1 MGMVFYLTR
10 LRCLARDRDGSA
22 ALEFAYAFPII
33 VMVVVGLLELMMIMF
48 VSALMEG
55 GLRDASRFAITGAMP
70 AGMSREQAI
79 VNIVN
84 DRTLGLLDLTTDDVS
99 LRVYEAFAQVG
110 MPEPLTFD
118 ANGNGSFD
126 PGDTYTD
133 VNGNGQWDADMAAAG
148 AGVVGASGG
157 AQGDAGE
164 EQGAGETKRRHTGRR
179 HANKPHAGRPR
190 SSGLRMTLIAASYR
204 VVNDR

>member
-148 AGVVGASGG
+148 AGGSGDVVVYNLAVDWPLLTPMLAPFIGQNGLIRLGAS
-157 AQGDAGE
+157 
-164 EQGAGETKRRHTGRR
+164 
-179 HANKPHAGRPR
+179 
-190 SSGLRMTLIAASYR
+190 IAVRNEPYDTAPP
-204 VVNDR
+204 

>member
-1 MGMVFYLTR
+1 MSMVFLLAR
-10 LRCLARDRDGSA
+10 LRYLARDRDGSA
-22 ALEFAYAFPII
+22 ALEFAYTFPII

-99 LRVYEAFAQVG
+99 LRVYEAFTQVG

-126 PGDTYTD
+126 PGDSYTD
-133 VNGNGQWDADMAAAG
+133 VNGNGQWDADMASAG
-148 AGVVGASGG
+148 AGGSGDVVVYNLAVDWPLLTPMLAPFIGQNGLIRLGAS
-157 AQGDAGE
+157 
-164 EQGAGETKRRHTGRR
+164 
-179 HANKPHAGRPR
+179 
-190 SSGLRMTLIAASYR
+190 IAVRNEPYDTAPP
-204 VVNDR
+204 

>member
-1 MGMVFYLTR
+1 MGMAFLLTR
-10 LRCLARDRDGSA
+10 LRHLARDRDGSA
-22 ALEFAYAFPII
+22 ALEFAYTFPII

-70 AGMSREQAI
+70 VGMSREQAI

-99 LRVYEAFAQVG
+99 LRVYEAFTQVG

-133 VNGNGQWDADMAAAG
+133 VNGNGQWDADMASAG
-148 AGVVGASGG
+148 AGGSGDVVVYNLAVDWPLLTPMLAPFIGQNGLIRLGAS
-157 AQGDAGE
+157 
-164 EQGAGETKRRHTGRR
+164 
-179 HANKPHAGRPR
+179 
-190 SSGLRMTLIAASYR
+190 IAVRNEPYDTAPP
-204 VVNDR
+204 

>member
-1 MGMVFYLTR
+1 MSMVFYLAR
-10 LRCLARDRDGSA
+10 LRYLAWDRDGSA

-33 VMVVVGLLELMMIMF
+33 AMVVVGLLELMMIMF

-70 AGMSREQAI
+70 AGVSREQAI
-79 VNIVN
+79 VDIVN

-99 LRVYEAFAQVG
+99 LRVYEAFTQVG

-126 PGDTYTD
+126 PGDTYSD

-148 AGVVGASGG
+148 AGGSGDVVVYNLAVDWPLLTPMLAPFIGQNGLIRLGAS
-157 AQGDAGE
+157 
-164 EQGAGETKRRHTGRR
+164 
-179 HANKPHAGRPR
+179 
-190 SSGLRMTLIAASYR
+190 IAVRNEPYDTAPP
-204 VVNDR
+204 

>member
-1 MGMVFYLTR
+1 MSMALLLTR
-10 LRCLARDRDGSA
+10 LRYLARDRDGSA

-70 AGMSREQAI
+70 AGVSREQAI
-79 VNIVN
+79 VDIVN

-99 LRVYEAFAQVG
+99 LRVYEAFTQVG

-126 PGDTYTD
+126 PGDTYSD

-148 AGVVGASGG
+148 AGGSGDVVVYNLAVDWPLLTPMLAPFIGQNGLIRLGAS
-157 AQGDAGE
+157 
-164 EQGAGETKRRHTGRR
+164 
-179 HANKPHAGRPR
+179 
-190 SSGLRMTLIAASYR
+190 IAVRNEPYDTAPP
-204 VVNDR
+204 

>member
-33 VMVVVGLLELMMIMF
+33 VMVVVGLLELMIIMF

-148 AGVVGASGG
+148 AGGSGDVVVYNLAVDWPLLTPMLAPFIGQNGLIRLGAS
-157 AQGDAGE
+157 
-164 EQGAGETKRRHTGRR
+164 
-179 HANKPHAGRPR
+179 
-190 SSGLRMTLIAASYR
+190 IAVRNEPYDTAPP
-204 VVNDR
+204 

>member
-1 MGMVFYLTR
+1 MVFYLTR

-148 AGVVGASGG
+148 AGGSGDVVVYNLAVDWPLLTPMLAPFIGQNGLIRLGAS
-157 AQGDAGE
+157 
-164 EQGAGETKRRHTGRR
+164 
-179 HANKPHAGRPR
+179 
-190 SSGLRMTLIAASYR
+190 IAVRNEPYDTAPP
-204 VVNDR
+204 

>member
-1 MGMVFYLTR
+1 MSMVFYLAR
-10 LRCLARDRDGSA
+10 LRYLARDRDGSA

-70 AGMSREQAI
+70 AGVSREQAI
-79 VNIVN
+79 VDIVN

-99 LRVYEAFAQVG
+99 LRVYEAFTQVG

-126 PGDTYTD
+126 PGDTYSD

-148 AGVVGASGG
+148 AGGSGDVVVYNLAVDWPLLTPMLAPFIGQNGLIRLGAS
-157 AQGDAGE
+157 
-164 EQGAGETKRRHTGRR
+164 
-179 HANKPHAGRPR
+179 
-190 SSGLRMTLIAASYR
+190 IAVRNEPYDTAPP
-204 VVNDR
+204 